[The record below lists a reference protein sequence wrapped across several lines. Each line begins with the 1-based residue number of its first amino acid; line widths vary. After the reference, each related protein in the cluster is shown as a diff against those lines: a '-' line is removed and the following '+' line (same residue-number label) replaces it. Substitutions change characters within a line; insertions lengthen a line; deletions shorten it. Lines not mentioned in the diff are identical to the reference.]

1 MIELAVE
8 PFGDDELV
16 RFSFSSEGND
26 AAWHDAVSKYAT
38 AKRKSRQFFLIDN
51 RNSLGTATFGGI
63 KEIFVALQKAGVR
76 SLYVAQVSRNPS
88 FEIIA
93 RLTEAIGVMEDFE
106 VISELFET
114 VEEAEGWL
122 LKQKEIS

>member
-26 AAWHDAVSKYAT
+26 AAWYDAVSKYAA